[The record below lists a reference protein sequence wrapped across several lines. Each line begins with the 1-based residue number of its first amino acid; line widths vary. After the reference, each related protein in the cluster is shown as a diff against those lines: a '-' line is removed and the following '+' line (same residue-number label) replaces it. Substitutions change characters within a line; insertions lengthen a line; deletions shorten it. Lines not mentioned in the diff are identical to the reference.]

1 VGGTAPAGGR
11 TEQEEAMATND
22 TAWTLES
29 VQQLTA
35 MAREGIPVSVMSL
48 KLRRPIEIVAAK
60 LSQLGLTPVP
70 ETGA

>member
-1 VGGTAPAGGR
+1 
-11 TEQEEAMATND
+11 MATND

-29 VQQLTA
+29 VQRLTE

-60 LSQLGLTPVP
+60 LSQLGITPAP
-70 ETGA
+70 ETGSG

>member
-1 VGGTAPAGGR
+1 
-11 TEQEEAMATND
+11 MATND

-60 LSQLGLTPVP
+60 LSQLGITPLP
-70 ETGA
+70 ETGDA